1 VLPFFTKESPKV
13 RLVRGFGFVILTI
26 SLLPLAGCATARL
39 TQFNTFAQAGIT
51 YVTASQTVIT
61 DAGNAAVNT
70 DSALLVKFRPDLS
83 PAQRTARVT
92 ASDTLL
98 KQRLHVLQLISA
110 HGKVLQAY
118 FQALASLSDPKA
130 TNSVGAA
137 AQGVFDSFAK
147 ISPELKNA
155 KIGSTSVS
163 SFIPT
168 VSAPFIATFKVHAL
182 DDELKARA
190 EKIAEELA
198 LQKAA
203 FSAIA
208 SEFKT
213 DAQELQQFQET
224 DSINQFAAS
233 AALPANWATTR
244 LPLLST
250 PVTIASADAASQ
262 AADQLSKAWTAL
274 VADKLDSNGFTLL
287 MGDISNILTIAQAIR
302 PEVK

>member
-1 VLPFFTKESPKV
+1 VSAIF
-13 RLVRGFGFVILTI
+13 
-26 SLLPLAGCATARL
+26 LLPLAGCATARL

-51 YVTASQTVIT
+51 YVTASQTVLT

-70 DSALLVKFRPDLS
+70 DSPLLVKFRPDLT

-92 ASDTLL
+92 ASDTAL
-98 KQRLHVLQLISA
+98 KQRLHELQLVSA

-130 TNSVGAA
+130 ANTVGTA
-137 AQGVFDSFAK
+137 AQGVYDSFAK

-155 KIGSTSVS
+155 KMGSTSVS

-168 VSAPFIATFKVHAL
+168 VIAPVVATFKVHAL
-182 DDELKARA
+182 NEELKARS

-198 LQKAA
+198 IQKAA

-213 DAQELQQFQET
+213 DAQELQQLQEI

-233 AALPANWATTR
+233 AALPADWATTR
-244 LPLLST
+244 LPLLSR
-250 PVTIASADAASQ
+250 PVTVASADAASQ

-287 MGDISNILTIAQAIR
+287 MSDISNILTIDQTIQAGA
-302 PEVK
+302 K